1 MVPAAFMTYNI
12 VKDSIFKTNVNKFVN
27 ERLDNAGTRVI
38 SYDINKDSMTLRI
51 VAVGMELPDSSI
63 KAAERAMPVYKL
75 GRYRLQVIQ
84 GSESDSVMMLNNRLA
99 NMRTSSD
106 NYAAMYHEEANKAAF
121 LQKSLN
127 EYTKYGDIAPTIAK
141 EAKALFPQTANIS
154 LAIANEAAADTTAVK
169 RYVVAIINVE
179 RQTRLNTDEQ
189 RKMEEWLETRLGVD
203 TVRMIV
209 K

>member
-63 KAAERAMPVYKL
+63 KAAERAMPDYKL

-99 NMRTSSD
+99 TCAR
-106 NYAAMYHEEANKAAF
+106 
-121 LQKSLN
+121 LQTIMPQCT
-127 EYTKYGDIAPTIAK
+127 TKK
-141 EAKALFPQTANIS
+141 
-154 LAIANEAAADTTAVK
+154 
-169 RYVVAIINVE
+169 
-179 RQTRLNTDEQ
+179 QTRRHFYRNHSTNIQNT
-189 RKMEEWLETRLGVD
+189 ET
-203 TVRMIV
+203 
-209 K
+209 